1 MDATLPEPSVAAAS
15 SGLPCPA
22 CQRPMQPF
30 CCKRKLGGELT
41 LDLCFACQ
49 GIWFDE
55 FESLQMAPA
64 SVLELF
70 KLIHAHRD
78 DSREPWHDLLN
89 CPRCKERMLQ
99 GFDVTRNGRFTYHR
113 CLQKH
118 GRFTAFSAFM
128 MEKGFV
134 RQLNGA
140 EVEALARKVQIIR
153 CSGCGAPVDIR
164 RETVCG
170 HCRAP
175 IAILDPQAVEK
186 ALSGF
191 SQAAT
196 REQHVDPEAFADAL
210 LANERLKSKME
221 RERIRNGERNTCDF
235 EIADLVVGGV
245 ELVWGL
251 LRK

>member
-1 MDATLPEPSVAAAS
+1 
-15 SGLPCPA
+15 
-22 CQRPMQPF
+22 MQTFRSP
-30 CCKRKLGGELT
+30 RKLEGELT

-64 SVLELF
+64 GILELF
-70 KLIHAHRD
+70 RRIHAHHDDTRQPWRD
-78 DSREPWHDLLN
+78 VLH
-89 CPRCKERMLQ
+89 CPRCHERMLQ
-99 GFDVTRNGRFTYHR
+99 GLDLTKNGKFTYHR

-118 GRFTAFSAFM
+118 GRFTAFAAFM

-140 EVEALARKVQIIR
+140 EIESLARQVQTIR
-153 CSGCGAPVDIR
+153 CSGCGAAIDIR

-175 IAILDPQAVEK
+175 IAILDPQAVDK
-186 ALSGF
+186 ALAGYG
-191 SQAAT
+191 QAAA
-196 REQHVDPEAFADAL
+196 RSAEVDPHAFAEAL
-210 LANERLKSKME
+210 IANERLKSKME
-221 RERIRNGERNTCDF
+221 REAKQNGQPP
-235 EIADLVVGGV
+235 EITDLVMGGI
-245 ELVWGL
+245 ELVWKL